1 LSFRSLVT
9 AARGATVSSDGS
21 DDDDDMAVTRDDGP
35 SL

>member
-9 AARGATVSSDGS
+9 AAWGATVSIDGS
-21 DDDDDMAVTRDDGP
+21 DEEDDDMAVTRDGP